1 MKRRTRAVFF
11 ILSATWLIASSFR
24 SITWFYGPWKRVE
37 FLGEFLISSWLFA
50 FILSVVGLFLL
61 LRSRTSRP
69 YLRIPQQTSDHSTG
83 ATPSQLSC
91 TLRICTSGDYN
102 DWIASISDDVMRLEC
117 RPLNRSIVLN
127 RKQRDHL
134 LRFPNVFSDFDLII
148 EDSAGEKMVV
158 FCDGK
163 RSDAQRIKRWW
174 DWPSIF
180 PKPPPHSPSQASIT
194 MPTYAPTKINSSHKN
209 TGTAIASLVCSICG
223 LAYPT
228 SILFFSSIAGIICGH
243 IAISRIKR
251 NPSEYGGFKRAI
263 AGVIIGYI
271 AAALGLVLGFTIA
284 SSRMKLRQMG
294 FPI

>member
-24 SITWFYGPWKRVE
+24 SITWYYGPWKRVE
-37 FLGEFLISSWLFA
+37 LLGEFLISSWLFA
-50 FILSVVGLFLL
+50 FIFSVIGLFLL

-69 YLRIPQQTSDHSTG
+69 YIRIPQQTSDQSPS
-83 ATPSQLSC
+83 ATPPQFAC
-91 TLRICTSGDYN
+91 TLRIFTSGDYN

-117 RPLNRSIVLN
+117 RPLNRSIVIN
-127 RKQRDHL
+127 RKQRDRL
-134 LRFPNVFSDFDLII
+134 LRFPNIFSDFDLII
-148 EDSAGEKMVV
+148 EDSTGEKMVV

-163 RSDAQRIKRWW
+163 RSDTQRIKRWW
-174 DWPSIF
+174 NWPSIS
-180 PKPPPHSPSQASIT
+180 PMPPTQSPSQASEI
-194 MPTYAPTKINSSHKN
+194 MPTYPPTKINSSRKN
-209 TGTAIASLVCSICG
+209 AGMAIASMVCSICG

-251 NPSEYGGFKRAI
+251 SPTEYGGFKRAL

-271 AAALGLVLGFTIA
+271 AVALGLIFGFTIA

-294 FPI
+294 YPI